1 MTLIT
6 EENVK
11 PEHAERY
18 SGEIKDLLLVAQNQ
32 FFDDDAEVVREKD
45 DFEKLD
51 SFFELVQKDNLSTPQ
66 EVNETHDELSKAD
79 SVEALEDSSEDLES
93 TSVQVIRASERSDSE
108 LESENNSQVN
118 LDEDGLVNAENSDE
132 NQLPDEQFSSSGSGI
147 SDEPFI
153 ADPLVKP
160 HNTEI
165 DDIHEQS
172 NTDDILQDQL
182 QEEYERGYADAVNAL
197 EKSITDER
205 SQIQNL
211 NSVLFEIHGEFEQ
224 QIKALLQEKIKCL
237 ALEFIGDAIDDD
249 PEKLLVKIDQ
259 EVANLSKY
267 VNDLTVELNE
277 LDALAINENV
287 STMSDRQV
295 KFVSNANLARGEFK
309 LSDGFTTYSKTY
321 SSE

>member
-93 TSVQVIRASERSDSE
+93 TSVQVIRASERSESKLE
-108 LESENNSQVN
+108 LENNSQVN

-165 DDIHEQS
+165 DDIHKQS

>member
-1 MTLIT
+1 MMSLT
-6 EENVK
+6 EYDDK
-11 PEHAERY
+11 PENTERY
-18 SGEIKDLLLVAQNQ
+18 SGEIKDLLLAAQNQ

-51 SFFELVQKDNLSTPQ
+51 SFFELVQKESVSTRK
-66 EVNETHDELSKAD
+66 EVNEDNDEHLEAAPVGSLENIYAGEEGASLQDMKASESID
-79 SVEALEDSSEDLES
+79 SDVHS
-93 TSVQVIRASERSDSE
+93 TS
-108 LESENNSQVN
+108 NSKVN
-118 LDEDGLVNAENSDE
+118 LHEEGLENLETSDE
-132 NQLPDEQFSSSGSGI
+132 NDLPDEQLSSFGSGI
-147 SDEPFI
+147 SDEPFV

-165 DDIHEQS
+165 DDTHEQS

-197 EKSITDER
+197 EKSIIDER
-205 SQIQNL
+205 SQVQNL

-249 PEKLLVKIDQ
+249 PEKLVVKIDR

-267 VNDLTVELNE
+267 VNNLTVELNE
-277 LDALAINENV
+277 LDALAISANG
-287 STMSDRQV
+287 STISDGQV

>member
-1 MTLIT
+1 MTLIA

-11 PEHAERY
+11 PEQAERY

-51 SFFELVQKDNLSTPQ
+51 SFFELVQKDHRSTPQ

-79 SVEALEDSSEDLES
+79 SVEALEDSSDDLES
-93 TSVQVIRASERSDSE
+93 ASLQDIRASEMIVSE

-165 DDIHEQS
+165 DDTHEQS

-224 QIKALLQEKIKCL
+224 QIKALLQEKIKYL

-249 PEKLLVKIDQ
+249 PEKLVVKIDQ

-277 LDALAINENV
+277 LDALAINANG
-287 STMSDRQV
+287 STMSDGQV

>member
-1 MTLIT
+1 MTLIA

-11 PEHAERY
+11 PEQAERY

-51 SFFELVQKDNLSTPQ
+51 SFFELVQKDNLSIPQ
-66 EVNETHDELSKAD
+66 QVNETTDELSKAD

-93 TSVQVIRASERSDSE
+93 ASLQDTRASEMSNSE

-132 NQLPDEQFSSSGSGI
+132 NHLADEQLSSSGSGI

-165 DDIHEQS
+165 DDTHEQS

-224 QIKALLQEKIKCL
+224 QIKALLQEKIKYL

-249 PEKLLVKIDQ
+249 PEKLVVKIDQ

-277 LDALAINENV
+277 LDALAINANG
-287 STMSDRQV
+287 STMSDGQV

>member
-1 MTLIT
+1 MTLIA

-165 DDIHEQS
+165 DDTHEQS

>member
-1 MTLIT
+1 
-6 EENVK
+6 
-11 PEHAERY
+11 
-18 SGEIKDLLLVAQNQ
+18 
-32 FFDDDAEVVREKD
+32 
-45 DFEKLD
+45 
-51 SFFELVQKDNLSTPQ
+51 
-66 EVNETHDELSKAD
+66 
-79 SVEALEDSSEDLES
+79 
-93 TSVQVIRASERSDSE
+93 
-108 LESENNSQVN
+108 
-118 LDEDGLVNAENSDE
+118 VNAENSDE
-132 NQLPDEQFSSSGSGI
+132 NDLPDEQLSSSGSGI

-165 DDIHEQS
+165 DDTHEQS

-237 ALEFIGDAIDDD
+237 ALEFIGAAIDDD
-249 PEKLLVKIDQ
+249 PEKLVVKIDQ

-277 LDALAINENV
+277 LDALAINANG
-287 STMSDRQV
+287 STMSDGQV

>member
-1 MTLIT
+1 MTLIA

-11 PEHAERY
+11 PEQAERY

-32 FFDDDAEVVREKD
+32 FFDDDAEVVREKE

-51 SFFELVQKDNLSTPQ
+51 SFFELVQKDNLSIPQ

-93 TSVQVIRASERSDSE
+93 ASLQDIRASEMSNSE

-132 NQLPDEQFSSSGSGI
+132 NHLPDEQLSSSGSGI

-165 DDIHEQS
+165 DDTHEQS

-205 SQIQNL
+205 NQIQNL
-211 NSVLFEIHGEFEQ
+211 NSVLFEIRGEFEQ
-224 QIKALLQEKIKCL
+224 QIKALFQEKIKCL

-249 PEKLLVKIDQ
+249 PEKLVVKIDQ

-277 LDALAINENV
+277 LDALAINANG
-287 STMSDRQV
+287 STISDGQV

>member
-1 MTLIT
+1 MTLIA
-6 EENVK
+6 EENIK

-32 FFDDDAEVVREKD
+32 FFDDDAEVFREKD

-182 QEEYERGYADAVNAL
+182 QEEYERGYADALNAL

-295 KFVSNANLARGEFK
+295 KFVSNANLVRGEFK

>member
-93 TSVQVIRASERSDSE
+93 TSVQVIRASERSESKLE
-108 LESENNSQVN
+108 LENNSQVN

-249 PEKLLVKIDQ
+249 PEKLVVKIDQ

-267 VNDLTVELNE
+267 VKDLTVELNE
-277 LDALAINENV
+277 LDALAINANGV
-287 STMSDRQV
+287 TISDGQV

>member
-93 TSVQVIRASERSDSE
+93 TSVQVIRASERSDSK
-108 LESENNSQVN
+108 LEPENNSQVN

-165 DDIHEQS
+165 DDTHEQS

>member
-1 MTLIT
+1 MTLIA

-51 SFFELVQKDNLSTPQ
+51 SFFELVQMDNLSTPQ

>member
-1 MTLIT
+1 MTLIA

-93 TSVQVIRASERSDSE
+93 TSVQVIRASERSESKLE
-108 LESENNSQVN
+108 LENNSQVN

-287 STMSDRQV
+287 STMFDRQV

>member
-1 MTLIT
+1 MTLIA

-11 PEHAERY
+11 PEQAQRY

-51 SFFELVQKDNLSTPQ
+51 SFFELVQKDNLSTPL

-79 SVEALEDSSEDLES
+79 SVEALEDSPEDLES
-93 TSVQVIRASERSDSE
+93 ASQQDIRASEMSNSE

-118 LDEDGLVNAENSDE
+118 LDENGLVNAENSDE
-132 NQLPDEQFSSSGSGI
+132 NHLPDEQLSSSGSGI

-165 DDIHEQS
+165 DDTHEQS

-211 NSVLFEIHGEFEQ
+211 NSVLFEIHDEFEQ
-224 QIKALLQEKIKCL
+224 QIKALLQEKIKSL
-237 ALEFIGDAIDDD
+237 ALEFIGNAIDDD
-249 PEKLLVKIDQ
+249 PEKLVVKIDQ
-259 EVANLSKY
+259 EVAYLSKY

-277 LDALAINENV
+277 LDALAINANG
-287 STMSDRQV
+287 STMSDGQV
-295 KFVSNANLARGEFK
+295 KFVSNANLARGEFN

>member
-1 MTLIT
+1 MTSIT

-32 FFDDDAEVVREKD
+32 FFDDDAEVVREKE

-51 SFFELVQKDNLSTPQ
+51 SFFELVQKDNLSTPK
-66 EVNETHDELSKAD
+66 EVNETHDEPREEVP
-79 SVEALEDSSEDLES
+79 VESLEDISEDLES
-93 TSVQVIRASERSDSE
+93 ASLQDMSASEMSVSDV
-108 LESENNSQVN
+108 ESADNSQVN
-118 LDEDGLVNAENSDE
+118 LYEDDLVNTENSHEHD
-132 NQLPDEQFSSSGSGI
+132 LPDEQLSSSGSGI

-160 HNTEI
+160 HNTETH
-165 DDIHEQS
+165 DTHEQP
-172 NTDDILQDQL
+172 NTDDVLQGQL
-182 QEEYERGYADAVNAL
+182 QEEYERGYADAVNEL

-205 SQIQNL
+205 TQIQNL

-224 QIKALLQEKIKCL
+224 QIKALFQEKIKCL
-237 ALEFIGDAIDDD
+237 ALEFIGDAIDDN
-249 PEKLLVKIDQ
+249 PEKLAVKIDQ

-267 VNDLTVELNE
+267 IKDLTVELNE
-277 LDALAINENV
+277 LDALAINANGA
-287 STMSDRQV
+287 TISDGQV
-295 KFVSNANLARGEFK
+295 KFVSNTNLARGEFK
-309 LSDGFTTYSKTY
+309 LSDGFTTYSRTY

>member
-1 MTLIT
+1 
-6 EENVK
+6 
-11 PEHAERY
+11 
-18 SGEIKDLLLVAQNQ
+18 LVAQNQ

-51 SFFELVQKDNLSTPQ
+51 SFFELVQKDNLSTPK
-66 EVNETHDELSKAD
+66 EVNETQDEALDAA
-79 SVEALEDSSEDLES
+79 SVESLEDISEDLES
-93 TSVQVIRASERSDSE
+93 ASLQDIRASEISSSD
-108 LESENNSQVN
+108 LESANNSQVN
-118 LDEDGLVNAENSDE
+118 LHEDGLVNAENSDE
-132 NQLPDEQFSSSGSGI
+132 NDLLDEQLSSSGSGI

-165 DDIHEQS
+165 HDTHEQP
-172 NTDDILQDQL
+172 NTDDIFQDQL

-205 SQIQNL
+205 NQIQNL

-237 ALEFIGDAIDDD
+237 ALEFIGDVIDEN
-249 PEKLLVKIDQ
+249 PEKLVVKIDQ

-267 VNDLTVELNE
+267 VKDLTVELNE
-277 LDALAINENV
+277 LDALAINANGDAI
-287 STMSDRQV
+287 SDGQV

-309 LSDGFTTYSKTY
+309 LTDGFTTYSKTY

>member
-93 TSVQVIRASERSDSE
+93 TSVQVIRASERSESKLE
-108 LESENNSQVN
+108 LENNSQVN

-267 VNDLTVELNE
+267 VNELTVELNE

>member
-1 MTLIT
+1 MTLIA

-11 PEHAERY
+11 PEQAQRY

-93 TSVQVIRASERSDSE
+93 ASQQDIRASEMSNSK
-108 LESENNSQVN
+108 LESENNSQVK

-132 NQLPDEQFSSSGSGI
+132 NHLPDEQLSSSGSGI

-153 ADPLVKP
+153 ADPLVKL

-165 DDIHEQS
+165 DDTHEQS

-211 NSVLFEIHGEFEQ
+211 NFVLFEIHDEFEQ
-224 QIKALLQEKIKCL
+224 QIKALLQEKIKSL

-249 PEKLLVKIDQ
+249 PEKLVVKIDQ

-277 LDALAINENV
+277 LDALAINANG
-287 STMSDRQV
+287 STMSDGQV

>member
-1 MTLIT
+1 MTLIA

-93 TSVQVIRASERSDSE
+93 TSVQVIRASERSDSK

-165 DDIHEQS
+165 DDTHEQS

-224 QIKALLQEKIKCL
+224 QIKALFQEKIKCL

>member
-1 MTLIT
+1 MTLIA

-11 PEHAERY
+11 PEQAERY

-79 SVEALEDSSEDLES
+79 SVEALEGSSEDLES
-93 TSVQVIRASERSDSE
+93 ASLQDIRASEMSNSE

-118 LDEDGLVNAENSDE
+118 IDEDGLVNAENSDE
-132 NQLPDEQFSSSGSGI
+132 NHLPDEQLSSSGSGI

-165 DDIHEQS
+165 DDTHEQS

-211 NSVLFEIHGEFEQ
+211 NSVLFEIHDEFEQ
-224 QIKALLQEKIKCL
+224 QIKALLQEKIKSL
-237 ALEFIGDAIDDD
+237 ALEFIGAAIDDD
-249 PEKLLVKIDQ
+249 PEKLVVKIDQ

-267 VNDLTVELNE
+267 VNELTVELNE
-277 LDALAINENV
+277 LDALAINANG
-287 STMSDRQV
+287 STMSDGQV

>member
-1 MTLIT
+1 MTLIA
-6 EENVK
+6 EENIK

-32 FFDDDAEVVREKD
+32 FFDDGAEVVREKD

-51 SFFELVQKDNLSTPQ
+51 SFFELVQKDNLSTPN
-66 EVNETHDELSKAD
+66 EVNKTHEELPEAAG
-79 SVEALEDSSEDLES
+79 VEALEDISEDVEN
-93 TSVQVIRASERSDSE
+93 TSLQDIGASEMGDSDI
-108 LESENNSQVN
+108 ESEKNSQVN
-118 LDEDGLVNAENSDE
+118 LYEEGLVNAENSDE
-132 NQLPDEQFSSSGSGI
+132 THLPDEQLSSSGSDI

-160 HNTEI
+160 NNTEI

-182 QEEYERGYADAVNAL
+182 QEEYKRGYADAVNAL

-287 STMSDRQV
+287 STMFDRQV

>member
-1 MTLIT
+1 MTSIT

-11 PEHAERY
+11 PANAERY

-51 SFFELVQKDNLSTPQ
+51 SFFELVQKDNLSTPK
-66 EVNETHDELSKAD
+66 EVNETHDEPPEAVT
-79 SVEALEDSSEDLES
+79 VEFLEGNSEDLES
-93 TSVQVIRASERSDSE
+93 ASLQDISASEISDSVV
-108 LESENNSQVN
+108 ESTDNSQVD
-118 LDEDGLVNAENSDE
+118 LYEDGLVNTENSDE
-132 NQLPDEQFSSSGSGI
+132 HDLPDEQVSSSGSGI

-224 QIKALLQEKIKCL
+224 QIKALFQEKIKCL

-249 PEKLLVKIDQ
+249 PEKLVVKIDQ

-267 VNDLTVELNE
+267 VKDLTVELNE
-277 LDALAINENV
+277 LDALAINANGA
-287 STMSDRQV
+287 TISDGQV

>member
-1 MTLIT
+1 MTLIA

-93 TSVQVIRASERSDSE
+93 TSVQVIRASERSESKLE
-108 LESENNSQVN
+108 LENNSQVN

-277 LDALAINENV
+277 LDALAINANG

>member
-1 MTLIT
+1 MTSIV

-11 PEHAERY
+11 PERAERY

-32 FFDDDAEVVREKD
+32 FFDDDAEVVREKE

-51 SFFELVQKDNLSTPQ
+51 SFFELVRKDDLSTPK
-66 EVNETHDELSKAD
+66 EVNETHDEPPEEVT
-79 SVEALEDSSEDLES
+79 VESLEDNSEDVES
-93 TSVQVIRASERSDSE
+93 VSLQEISGSEMSDSDV
-108 LESENNSQVN
+108 ESADNSQVN
-118 LDEDGLVNAENSDE
+118 LYEDDLVNTENSDE
-132 NQLPDEQFSSSGSGI
+132 HDLPDEQLSSSGSGI

-165 DDIHEQS
+165 DDTHEQS

-182 QEEYERGYADAVNAL
+182 REEYERGYADAVNAL

-224 QIKALLQEKIKCL
+224 QIKALLQEKIKYL
-237 ALEFIGDAIDDD
+237 ALEFIGDSIDDD
-249 PEKLLVKIDQ
+249 PEKLVVKIDQ

-277 LDALAINENV
+277 LDALAINANG
-287 STMSDRQV
+287 STMSDGQV

>member
-1 MTLIT
+1 MTLIA
-6 EENVK
+6 EENIK

-51 SFFELVQKDNLSTPQ
+51 SFFELVQKDNLSTPN
-66 EVNETHDELSKAD
+66 EVNETHDELPEAAG
-79 SVEALEDSSEDLES
+79 VEALEDISEDVEN
-93 TSVQVIRASERSDSE
+93 TSLRDIGASEMGDSDIE
-108 LESENNSQVN
+108 AEKNSQVN
-118 LDEDGLVNAENSDE
+118 LREEGLVNAENSDE
-132 NQLPDEQFSSSGSGI
+132 NHLPDEQLSSSGSDI

-153 ADPLVKP
+153 ADPPVQSL
-160 HNTEI
+160 NTKLDEI
-165 DDIHEQS
+165 DEQS
-172 NTDDILQDQL
+172 ITDDILQDQL
-182 QEEYERGYADAVNAL
+182 QEEYERGYADAVKAL

-205 SQIQNL
+205 SQIQKL
-211 NSVLFEIHGEFEQ
+211 NTVLFEIHGEFEQ

-237 ALEFIGDAIDDD
+237 ALEFIGDTIDDD
-249 PEKLLVKIDQ
+249 PEKLVAKIDQ

-277 LDALAINENV
+277 LDALAINANG
-287 STMSDRQV
+287 TKISDGQV

-309 LSDGFTTYSKTY
+309 LTDGFTTYSKTY

>member
-1 MTLIT
+1 MTLIA
-6 EENVK
+6 EENIK

-79 SVEALEDSSEDLES
+79 SVEALEGSSEDLES
-93 TSVQVIRASERSDSE
+93 ASLQDIRASEMSNSE

-118 LDEDGLVNAENSDE
+118 LDEDGLVNAENSEE
-132 NQLPDEQFSSSGSGI
+132 NHLPDEQLSSSGSGI

-165 DDIHEQS
+165 DDTHEQS

-211 NSVLFEIHGEFEQ
+211 NSVLFEIHGEFEH

-249 PEKLLVKIDQ
+249 PEKLVVKIDQ

-277 LDALAINENV
+277 LDALAINANV

>member
-93 TSVQVIRASERSDSE
+93 TSVQVIRASERSESKLE
-108 LESENNSQVN
+108 LENNSQVN

-287 STMSDRQV
+287 STMFDRQV

>member
-45 DFEKLD
+45 DFEKLG

-93 TSVQVIRASERSDSE
+93 TSVQVIRASERSDSQ

>member
-1 MTLIT
+1 MMSLT
-6 EENVK
+6 EYGDK
-11 PEHAERY
+11 PENTERY
-18 SGEIKDLLLVAQNQ
+18 SGEIKDLLLAAQNQ

-51 SFFELVQKDNLSTPQ
+51 SFFELVQKESVSTRK
-66 EVNETHDELSKAD
+66 EVNEDNDEHL
-79 SVEALEDSSEDLES
+79 EAAPVGSLEDIYAGEEGASLQDMKASESIDSDVHS
-93 TSVQVIRASERSDSE
+93 TS
-108 LESENNSQVN
+108 NSKVN
-118 LDEDGLVNAENSDE
+118 LHEEGLENSETSDE
-132 NQLPDEQFSSSGSGI
+132 NDLPDEQLSSSGSGI

-165 DDIHEQS
+165 DDTHEQS

-205 SQIQNL
+205 SKIQNL

-237 ALEFIGDAIDDD
+237 AFEFIGDAIDDD
-249 PEKLLVKIDQ
+249 PEKLVVKIDQ

-267 VNDLTVELNE
+267 VNNLTVELNE
-277 LDALAINENV
+277 LDALAINANG
-287 STMSDRQV
+287 STISDGRV

>member
-1 MTLIT
+1 MTLIA
-6 EENVK
+6 EENIK

-93 TSVQVIRASERSDSE
+93 TSVQVIRASERSESKLE
-108 LESENNSQVN
+108 LENNSQVN

>member
-93 TSVQVIRASERSDSE
+93 TSVQVIRASESSDSK
-108 LESENNSQVN
+108 LEPENNSQVN

-287 STMSDRQV
+287 STMFDRQV

>member
-93 TSVQVIRASERSDSE
+93 TSVQVIRASERSESKLE
-108 LESENNSQVN
+108 LENNSQVN

-197 EKSITDER
+197 EKSITNER

>member
-1 MTLIT
+1 MTLIA

-11 PEHAERY
+11 PKQAERY

-32 FFDDDAEVVREKD
+32 FFDDDSEVVREKE

-51 SFFELVQKDNLSTPQ
+51 SFFELVQKDNLSIPQ
-66 EVNETHDELSKAD
+66 QVNETTDELSKAD

-93 TSVQVIRASERSDSE
+93 ASLQDIRASEMSNSE

-132 NQLPDEQFSSSGSGI
+132 NHLPDEQLSSSGSGI

-165 DDIHEQS
+165 DDTHEQS
-172 NTDDILQDQL
+172 NTDDVFQGQL

-211 NSVLFEIHGEFEQ
+211 NSVLFEIHDEFEQ
-224 QIKALLQEKIKCL
+224 QIKALFQEKIKCL

-249 PEKLLVKIDQ
+249 PEKLVTKIDQ

-267 VNDLTVELNE
+267 INDLTVELNE
-277 LDALAINENV
+277 LDTLAITANGA
-287 STMSDRQV
+287 TISDGQV
-295 KFVSNANLARGEFK
+295 KFVPNANLARGEFK